1 MTFFFWWQKGI
12 NKKIGP
18 KTGKFKA
25 FLKSRKTDGLSLI
38 RVAGFYVEKRRLRE
52 DLEQQ
57 DNEFEHFYVDS
68 GGQ

>member
-1 MTFFFWWQKGI
+1 MC
-12 NKKIGP
+12 P

-25 FLKSRKTDGLSLI
+25 FLKSRNTDGLSLI
-38 RVAGFYVEKRRLRE
+38 RVAGFYMEKRRLRE

-57 DNEFEHFYVDS
+57 DNEFEHFNVDS